1 MNDDAIWLLRV
12 AAERTRQRAKWGTQV
27 LPLASPRVAALLVEL
42 EAACRAECDSGAG
55 SWAAVAG
62 EELGEIA
69 REEFGTIAF
78 ERECVQLAAVGVQMA
93 QASRALRESAP
104 ACARMRENA
113 PTPDSSEGAR

>member
-1 MNDDAIWLLRV
+1 MSDDAIWLLRI

-42 EAACRAECDSGAG
+42 EAACRADCS

-62 EELGEIA
+62 EELGELA
-69 REEFGTIAF
+69 RESIGTVAF
-78 ERECVQLAAVGVQMA
+78 ERECVQLAAVAVQMA

-113 PTPDSSEGAR
+113 PTAGSVEPA